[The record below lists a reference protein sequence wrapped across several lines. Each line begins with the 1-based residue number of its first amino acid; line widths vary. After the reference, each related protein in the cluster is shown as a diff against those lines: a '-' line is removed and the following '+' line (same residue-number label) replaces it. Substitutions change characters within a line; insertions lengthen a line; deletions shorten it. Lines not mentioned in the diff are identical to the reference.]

1 MTTAIRTEL
10 LKIRTTRML
19 LGLLGL
25 AAALTLLVT
34 VIESAQEG
42 GRSGTIAIPS
52 LSTAA
57 GLRAILT
64 NTGFGM
70 LVATVF
76 GTIVASGEFRHQT
89 ATDTYLDEPHR
100 IRVLAAKIVAGV
112 TAGAVFGVAAAAIA
126 TGVGLAFVAA
136 NGYHVALPAGTIAR
150 FAAGAV
156 FAGGLMAAVGVGI
169 GSLIRSQI
177 GAIIAVFAW
186 GLGVEQITGGLSRS
200 IAPYL
205 PVTAASTMAGATS
218 EAAMPPVPSGLH
230 PLPFGAVAALLAGLA
245 ILISALAART
255 TVQRDV
261 A

>member
-1 MTTAIRTEL
+1 MITAVRTEL
-10 LKIRTTRML
+10 FKIRTTRMFL
-19 LGLLGL
+19 AMLGL

-42 GRSGTIAIPS
+42 GRSGTIAVPS
-52 LSTAA
+52 LATAA
-57 GLRAILT
+57 GLRAIVT

-76 GTIVASGEFRHQT
+76 GTIVASGEFRHRT

-100 IRVLAAKIVAGV
+100 IRVLTAKTIAGAA
-112 TAGAVFGVAAAAIA
+112 AGAVFGLAAAVLA
-126 TGVGLAFVAA
+126 TGVGLVFVAA
-136 NGYHVALPAGTIAR
+136 NGYHVALATGTLAR

-156 FAGGLMAAVGVGI
+156 LASALMAAVGVGI

-200 IAPYL
+200 IAAYL

-218 EAAMPPVPSGLH
+218 EAAMPPVPSGLDT
-230 PLPFGAVAALLAGLA
+230 LPFGAVAALLAALA
-245 ILISALAART
+245 ILISTLAAGT
-255 TVQRDV
+255 TVKRDI